1 MSFQINHESW
11 HAGKSRLWLCTK
23 FIEIINAQLDDGG
36 NGVKVIELTAYHD
49 WKRRAFS
56 EASKNSSWPQT
67 AKTRYD
73 STKYTASYNSHHSAL
88 EEMLNCCCCCAVIV
102 KQPTAKSSIY
112 LLPDRKESLCPDF
125 TLKPPQRVGE
135 GIFTIFLLSK
145 IKSKKQRFKDRS
157 TMQSVFN
164 RRYTV
169 ICTVWNVYH
178 KQHIK
183 HLPYMVRKLL
193 PIFLIPMYGRT
204 QKQNKGHSTVP

>member
-23 FIEIINAQLDDGG
+23 FIEIINAQLDDEG

-56 EASKNSSWPQT
+56 EASKNLSWPQT

-102 KQPTAKSSIY
+102 KQPKVAYTYYRTEKSPYVQTSHSN
-112 LLPDRKESLCPDF
+112 PRK
-125 TLKPPQRVGE
+125 QRVGD
-135 GIFTIFLLSK
+135 G
-145 IKSKKQRFKDRS
+145 
-157 TMQSVFN
+157 
-164 RRYTV
+164 TV
-169 ICTVWNVYH
+169 ISRALVLFRC
-178 KQHIK
+178 
-183 HLPYMVRKLL
+183 
-193 PIFLIPMYGRT
+193 IPATTR
-204 QKQNKGHSTVP
+204 S